1 MSRFQATISTF
12 AAIGTIAL
20 TVVTVYRFVDNQRQS
35 ELQNQK
41 EIQTLREQLN
51 QRLLDRPLESEPDA
65 PTPTPR
71 ESSRPSVGSGGPSEP
86 AQSAPPVFKPS
97 VIQPTDPP
105 PDPPPVESGP

>member
-20 TVVTVYRFVDNQRQS
+20 TVVTVYRFVDNQRQN

-51 QRLLDRPLESEPDA
+51 QQLLDRPFESEPEG

-71 ESSRPSVGSGGPSEP
+71 ESARPSLGSGGSSEP
-86 AQSAPPVFKPS
+86 AQSPPPVFKPS
-97 VIQPTDPP
+97 VIQPLDPT
-105 PDPPPVESGP
+105 PDPPPVNSGP

>member
-20 TVVTVYRFVDNQRQS
+20 TVVTVYRFVDNQRQR

-51 QRLLDRPLESEPDA
+51 QQLLDRSLEPEPEA

-71 ESSRPSVGSGGPSEP
+71 EPSRPSQQSAGGSEP
-86 AQSAPPVFKPS
+86 AQSPPPVFQPS
-97 VIQPTDPP
+97 VIQPLEPP
-105 PDPPPVESGP
+105 PQSPPVHSGP